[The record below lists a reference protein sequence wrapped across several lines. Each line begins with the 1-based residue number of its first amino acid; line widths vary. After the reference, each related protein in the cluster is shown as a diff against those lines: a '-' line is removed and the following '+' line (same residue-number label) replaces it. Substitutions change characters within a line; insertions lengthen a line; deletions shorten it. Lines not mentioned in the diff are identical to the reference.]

1 MNKFIDK
8 LFKGID
14 YFTGILTGLMVVFV
28 FLNVVLRTFFNSGLT
43 WSEELSRYLFVYVT
57 YIGAISAMRANGHL
71 GVDTLISRMKPQ
83 VQMVMYVVSQ
93 SLIAVIMGILI
104 HGSYKMVIQ
113 NTASKTAALGI
124 PYSVLYFAGIIT
136 GVSIAIL
143 AIANIAHAVTH
154 PSEISEIVTMSTSD
168 DDDVAAEAK
177 EGAEDLSDEEYAK
190 RLREK
195 EEGGK

>member
-1 MNKFIDK
+1 MNKFMDR

>member
-1 MNKFIDK
+1 MNKFMDK

-57 YIGAISAMRANGHL
+57 YIGAISAMRVNGHL
-71 GVDTLISRMKPQ
+71 GVDTLISRMKPK
-83 VQMVMYVVSQ
+83 VQMTMYVVSQ
-93 SLIAVIMGILI
+93 ILIAVIMGILI
-104 HGSYKMVIQ
+104 HGSYKMVLQ
-113 NTASKTAALGI
+113 NTESKTAALGI

-136 GVSIAIL
+136 GV
-143 AIANIAHAVTH
+143 AIAVMAVGNIVYAVTH
-154 PSEISEIVTMSTSD
+154 PSEISDIVTMSTSD
-168 DDDVAAEAK
+168 DDDVAAEAM
-177 EGAEDLSDEEYAK
+177 EAAENLSDEEYAR

>member
-1 MNKFIDK
+1 MNKLMDK

-57 YIGAISAMRANGHL
+57 YIGAISAMRVNGHL

-93 SLIAVIMGILI
+93 TLIAVIMGILI
-104 HGSYKMVIQ
+104 YGSYKMVLQ

-124 PYSVLYFAGIIT
+124 PYSVLYFSGIIT
-136 GVSIAIL
+136 GVSIAIM
-143 AIANIAHAVTH
+143 AIVNIAHAVTH
-154 PSEISEIVTMSTSD
+154 PSEISQIVTMSTSD
-168 DDDVAAEAK
+168 DDEVAAEAM
-177 EGAEDLSDEEYAK
+177 EDAENLSDEEYAK